1 MPAETPDE
9 VVEKLT
15 EALQVALADQT
26 VIDKMADLGTTPVAE
41 EQATPQAHT
50 VKLQEQIELWTPIIE
65 AAGVKGG

>member
-1 MPAETPDE
+1 M
-9 VVEKLT
+9 
-15 EALQVALADQT
+15 ALADQT

-41 EQATPQAHT
+41 DQATPGAHT